1 MRFIC
6 VPENNGDNTEVC
18 QKDRNLDYIRKNES

>member
-6 VPENNGDNTEVC
+6 VPENNGDNTESC